1 MRVYIWIKCL
11 ICFVQY
17 EEARMEL
24 SDLKEKYEKVEQE
37 KQLVTDEL
45 EACRA
50 NMEELQ
56 GKGTKVSTDL
66 SNAQQKQEGI
76 LP

>member
-1 MRVYIWIKCL
+1 MYIWNKCL

-17 EEARMEL
+17 EEARTEL

-56 GKGTKVSTDL
+56 GKGAKVSTHL

-76 LP
+76 LL